1 MTETTTLTAVRGSP
15 TPWWIRL
22 IAGLV
27 LAVLGTVLMFSPR
40 AAATTLAVL
49 LGLALVV
56 HGLDALLAAPRRP
69 SALVAGALSMLAGGL
84 AVAWPDATLWVVA
97 VIAGMTCVA
106 VGSLQVTTGLLARGE
121 PGWAWVVAG
130 GVASA
135 VLGVLALTWPGA
147 TALVLALLLGIRTLA
162 LGVTEIF
169 LAVEIRRGAALP
181 TR

>member
-1 MTETTTLTAVRGSP
+1 MTETTTLTVVGDGGPAR
-15 TPWWIRL
+15 WWVRL

-27 LAVLGTVLMFSPR
+27 LATLGIVLMFSPR

-56 HGLDALLAAPRRP
+56 HGLDALLATPRRP
-69 SALVAGALSMLAGGL
+69 VALAAGAVSMLAGGL

-106 VGSLQVTTGLLARGE
+106 VGSLQITTGLLARGE

-135 VLGVLALTWPGA
+135 VLGALPLPWPAA
-147 TALVLALLLGIRTLA
+147 TALVLAVLLGIRTLA
-162 LGVTEIF
+162 LGATEIF
-169 LAVEIRRGAALP
+169 LAIEIRRGAALP
-181 TR
+181 H